1 VLYAGRL
8 VLGPTRGLR
17 ADYFAGE
24 DRLAPAVISG
34 VDSEITT
41 DQLLTR
47 WYAAPP
53 GAFRVRWF
61 GYVTVLNRGRYT
73 FALTSDDGSALSVDG
88 KPVIENGGRHEARTV
103 TGEVALDRGAHA
115 ILVEYTQE
123 GGTFAVDWQWARE
136 GGRLERVPSW
146 QLSPT
151 RSGPAVIVA
160 ARAADWLAAG
170 LLAAALALLGLMAWR
185 GRQGLEARMR
195 WVALGIFVVLSIV
208 HTWPLA
214 TDPAHLTRHDN
225 RDTMLNEWIVAW
237 VAHQAVANPLR
248 LFDGNIFHPEPRTL
262 AYSEPMIPQA
272 ALGAPFLWAGA
283 SPPLVYNLLVL
294 AGLALSGWSMCV
306 VLYSWTGCWTA
317 GLVGGAIFAFNAHV
331 LTRVPHLQAQHVE
344 FLPLVLWAL
353 DRLLMSPGIGR
364 AVHLASWFVL
374 QSLASIHLLVFSTF
388 AMAGAVL
395 ARPEDWWGRRFVP
408 ALKGLA
414 VAGVLSGILLLPFLL
429 PYYRVNQDQGLTR
442 SLEDAAMYA
451 GTWKDYLSTP
461 SRLHYPLWSH
471 RFFAGTAL
479 FPGALGILL
488 TLVAIAR
495 GGLRE
500 PRMRMC
506 LAVGV
511 VGVVM
516 SFGPTLPGYA
526 TLFEALPL
534 LRAIRGTARFGYLAT
549 AAVAAAAGLGV
560 LALKRM
566 TAARHWPAIAGLLV
580 AIASVESLAAP
591 LGFVRFHGIP
601 PIYARVPREP
611 GIHVVE
617 IPFHGPRS
625 SSFHASYM
633 LNSTRH
639 WRPIMNGYSGFQPPS
654 FFQHAAILQSFPSD
668 ASIDLLRSLAVT
680 HVFVHTAQLPSE
692 TLGEIEERPELELV
706 ETFGAIRL
714 YRRTS

>member
-1 VLYAGRL
+1 
-8 VLGPTRGLR
+8 
-17 ADYFAGE
+17 
-24 DRLAPAVISG
+24 
-34 VDSEITT
+34 
-41 DQLLTR
+41 
-47 WYAAPP
+47 
-53 GAFRVRWF
+53 
-61 GYVTVLNRGRYT
+61 
-73 FALTSDDGSALSVDG
+73 
-88 KPVIENGGRHEARTV
+88 
-103 TGEVALDRGAHA
+103 
-115 ILVEYTQE
+115 
-123 GGTFAVDWQWARE
+123 
-136 GGRLERVPSW
+136 
-146 QLSPT
+146 
-151 RSGPAVIVA
+151 
-160 ARAADWLAAG
+160 
-170 LLAAALALLGLMAWR
+170 
-185 GRQGLEARMR
+185 
-195 WVALGIFVVLSIV
+195 
-208 HTWPLA
+208 
-214 TDPAHLTRHDN
+214 
-225 RDTMLNEWIVAW
+225 
-237 VAHQAVANPLR
+237 
-248 LFDGNIFHPEPRTL
+248 
-262 AYSEPMIPQA
+262 MIPQA
-272 ALGAPFLWAGA
+272 VLGAPLLWAGA

-294 AGLALSGWSMCV
+294 AGLALSGWSMSL
-306 VLYSWTGCWTA
+306 VLYSWTRCWTA

-344 FLPLVLWAL
+344 FLPVVLWAL

-364 AVHLASWFVL
+364 AVHLVVWFVL

-388 AMAGAVL
+388 AMAAAVL
-395 ARPEDWWGRRFVP
+395 ARPEDWWGRRFIP
-408 ALKGLA
+408 ALKALA
-414 VAGVLSGILLLPFLL
+414 VAGVLSAILLLPFLI

-471 RFFAGTAL
+471 QFFAGTAL

-488 TLVAIAR
+488 TLVAVAR
-495 GGLRE
+495 GGLRD
-500 PRMRMC
+500 PRVRMC
-506 LAVGV
+506 LAIGV

-526 TLFEALPL
+526 ALFEALPL

-560 LALKRM
+560 LVLKRM
-566 TAARHWPAIAGLLV
+566 TPARRWPAIAGLLV
-580 AIASVESLAAP
+580 AVASVESLAAP

-654 FFQHAAILQSFPSD
+654 FFRHATILQEFPSD
-668 ASIDLLRSLAVT
+668 ASLDLLRSLAVT
-680 HVFVHTAQLPSE
+680 HVFVHTAQLPPE
-692 TLGEIEERPELELV
+692 ALGAIEARPELELV

>member
-1 VLYAGRL
+1 MNGH
-8 VLGPTRGLR
+8 
-17 ADYFAGE
+17 
-24 DRLAPAVISG
+24 
-34 VDSEITT
+34 
-41 DQLLTR
+41 Q
-47 WYAAPP
+47 
-53 GAFRVRWF
+53 
-61 GYVTVLNRGRYT
+61 
-73 FALTSDDGSALSVDG
+73 
-88 KPVIENGGRHEARTV
+88 VIENGGRHEALTA
-103 TGEVALDRGAHA
+103 TGEVTLDRGSHA
-115 ILVEYTQE
+115 ILLEYMQE

-146 QLSPT
+146 RLSTT
-151 RSGPAVIVA
+151 RAGTAVIVA
-160 ARAADWLAAG
+160 RAAEWLAAG
-170 LLAAALALLGLMAWR
+170 LLAVALALVGVMGWR
-185 GRQGLEARMR
+185 RRARLEARMR
-195 WVALGIFVVLSIV
+195 WVALGIFVVLAV
-208 HTWPLA
+208 AHTWPLA

-237 VAHQAVANPLR
+237 VAHQAFTNPPR
-248 LFDGNIFHPEPRTL
+248 LFDGNIFHPERRTL
-262 AYSEPMIPQA
+262 AYSEPLIPQA

-294 AGLALSGWSMCV
+294 SGLALSGWSMCL
-306 VLYSWTGCWTA
+306 VLYSWTRCWTA

-353 DRLLMSPGIGR
+353 DRLLTNPGVGR
-364 AVHLASWFVL
+364 AVHLAAWFVL

-388 AMAGAVL
+388 AMAGGVL
-395 ARPEDWWGRRFVP
+395 ARPEDWRGRRFIPV
-408 ALKGLA
+408 LKALA
-414 VAGVLSGILLLPFLL
+414 VAGVLSALVLLPFLL
-429 PYYRVNQDQGLTR
+429 PYYRVTQDQGLTR
-442 SLEDAAMYA
+442 SLSDAAMYA

-471 RFFAGTAL
+471 HFFAGTAL
-479 FPGALGILL
+479 FPGGLGILL
-488 TLVAIAR
+488 TLVAVLR

-500 PRMRMC
+500 PRVRMC

-511 VGVVM
+511 VGVLL

-549 AAVAAAAGLGV
+549 VGVAATAGLGV

-566 TAARHWPAIAGLLV
+566 TPARRWPAIAGVLV
-580 AIASVESLAAP
+580 MIASVESIAAP

-601 PIYARVPREP
+601 PIYARVPRDA
-611 GIHVVE
+611 GTHVVE

-639 WRPIMNGYSGFQPPS
+639 WQPVMNGYSGFQPPS
-654 FFQHAAILQSFPSD
+654 FFRHAEILQAFPGD
-668 ASIDLLRSLAVT
+668 ASIELLRSLAVT
-680 HVFVHTAQLPSE
+680 HVFVHTTQVPEDMLAAI
-692 TLGEIEERPELELV
+692 GARPELELV

-714 YRRTS
+714 YRLARQARE